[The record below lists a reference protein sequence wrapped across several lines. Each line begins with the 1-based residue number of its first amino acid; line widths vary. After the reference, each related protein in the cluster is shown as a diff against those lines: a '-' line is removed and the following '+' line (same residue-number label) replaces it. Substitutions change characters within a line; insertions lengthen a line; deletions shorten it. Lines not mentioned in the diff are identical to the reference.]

1 VIGRMKIRFV
11 PIGSNICFVRLITFM
26 RNRFMRIE
34 SQRDR
39 RMRIAVGIIAVISGL
54 IGIVTAPDRVQNLS
68 WQTYFLP
75 VLMLALGCGYLFVAW
90 RSRNWQ
96 SRSNGQV
103 GLDSPAL

>member
-1 VIGRMKIRFV
+1 VTSVQVSETPLGDRPDEDPLV
-11 PIGSNICFVRLITFM
+11 PIGSNICFVRLIPFM
-26 RNRFMRIE
+26 RNRFTRIK

-39 RMRIAVGIIAVISGL
+39 RMRIAVGIIAVFSGL

-96 SRSNGQV
+96 FEE
-103 GLDSPAL
+103 